1 MLKKATTFLEKYNII
16 EFPIPIDII
25 KNIISHE
32 GIKIEVTKYLKKS
45 SYYEDSNSKIIYLGC
60 KGCKINYSCQ
70 QREYLVHETAHIY
83 HCGNTALLPSLVI
96 DKNEGQAQAFAAYF
110 LMPFGLFEVYLTKG
124 ENEYDLSERFGVTQE
139 LVRYRKKLLKSILE
153 SGYYK
158 QLKRKYFFKNYS
170 NIHFERAFT

>member
-1 MLKKATTFLEKYNII
+1 MLKKATTLLEKYHIS
-16 EFPIPIDII
+16 EFPIPVDLIEGVIY
-25 KNIISHE
+25 HE
-32 GIKIEVTKYLKKS
+32 KIKIKITKYLKKGF
-45 SYYEDSNSKIIYLGC
+45 YYEESNSKIIYLGD
-60 KGCKINYSCQ
+60 KINCSCH
-70 QREYLVHETAHIY
+70 QREYLLHETAHKY
-83 HCGNTALLPSLVI
+83 HCGNTAFLPSSAV

-110 LMPFGLFEVYLTKG
+110 LMPFGLFETYLARG
-124 ENEYDLSERFGVTQE
+124 ENDYNLSERFGVTQE